1 MSTVKAEKLA
11 KTFDCKSPGCDGTA
25 RSQTGRHAYC
35 DRCRVARGTALPDGT
50 PIEAKPQIIS
60 RRRKGK
66 TLGPFEARVILLL
79 DAAREVDLMVARY
92 KAARPALE
100 QALGAWRAALASVN
114 ASEQAATAS
123 VVAEARNGDGSG
135 SRTVT

>member
-1 MSTVKAEKLA
+1 MTNVKADELA
-11 KTFDCKSPGCDGTA
+11 KTYDCKTPGCTGEA
-25 RSQTGRHAYC
+25 RSSTGRHAYC

-50 PIEAKPQIIS
+50 PIEAKPQVIS

-92 KAARPALE
+92 KAAKPALE

-114 ASEQAATAS
+114 ATEQSAAAAI
-123 VVAEARNGDGSG
+123 VAESSNGDAPSAEP
-135 SRTVT
+135 